1 VNAGTR
7 TERNKNKRKRTK
19 VGEGIHRS
27 THNNQKRPENRRVDE
42 GELTGDN
49 EVSAIQVYCDDQNDH
64 LGDNAAGAARV
75 GAGILGVDGSGGS
88 GLSLRGVG
96 GDGEESN
103 EEIH

>member
-1 VNAGTR
+1 M
-7 TERNKNKRKRTK
+7 K

-27 THNNQKRPENRRVDE
+27 TYSNQKRPENRGVAE

-49 EVSAIQVYCDDQNDH
+49 EVTAIQVYCDDQNDH
-64 LGDNAAGAARV
+64 LDDKAAGVACV
-75 GAGILGVDGSGGS
+75 GVGILGVDGSGGS